1 MAPII
6 HALVFGSF
14 ASSLPTHS
22 KHTVAVW
29 RPVLPSHRGIVPPST
44 TQLPRSLARVSGG
57 GAAAGSGSEPTKK
70 ILTANQ
76 GRSILVF
83 VAFLFGTLNVCFR
96 KLLSIEDGPSVAV
109 MTMARGWLSAATF
122 MPILLMANRSGDSAS
137 STDVTPSEE
146 PGASKKKQWALFKG
160 AGELAL
166 WNALCQGMINAG
178 LASTAAARASFLIQS
193 SVLFTPMLMLASG
206 RAVAQHVWAGC
217 VTAFA
222 GLTVLS
228 GVGTAGAATTSAA
241 GIAFGDLLCL
251 GGAAFWSL
259 YIFRLGVLAPRFAEV
274 RFRVG
279 TWV

>member
-14 ASSLPTHS
+14 ASSLPTHPKPIS
-22 KHTVAVW
+22 AVW
-29 RPVLPSHRGIVPPST
+29 RRVLPSYRGLVPLST
-44 TQLPRSLARVSGG
+44 VQLPRSLARVSGG
-57 GAAAGSGSEPTKK
+57 GATVSPGSDTTKK

-76 GRSILVF
+76 GRAILVF

-96 KLLSIEDGPSVAV
+96 KLLSLEDGPSVAV

-122 MPILLMANRSGDSAS
+122 MPILLMARRSTDS
-137 STDVTPSEE
+137 STQVDLTPAEDQE
-146 PGASKKKQWALFKG
+146 TSKKNQWALLRG

-217 VTAFA
+217 MTAFV

-228 GVGTAGAATTSAA
+228 GVGTAGVATTSAV
-241 GIAFGDLLCL
+241 GIALGDLLCL

-274 RFRVG
+274 IE
-279 TWV
+279 